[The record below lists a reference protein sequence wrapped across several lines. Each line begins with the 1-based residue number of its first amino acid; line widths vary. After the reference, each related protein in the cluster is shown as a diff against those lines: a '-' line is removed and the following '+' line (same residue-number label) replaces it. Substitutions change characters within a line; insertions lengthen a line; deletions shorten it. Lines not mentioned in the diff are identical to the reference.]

1 MRSIVTRWSDL
12 GNITY
17 LAAVMRAKHEGSG
30 PTPLVPVARV
40 AGTDEPE
47 GARHLKVPNCQRNCD
62 ARNVTEVSRRYER
75 CSHATRFDSVG
86 CGSVHTRSAFHST
99 RPQHDANPKQILSAS
114 DAARIPR
121 VQAHSRNGRDASR
134 DLFRNL
140 AALLLEF
147 DRDRNAPVVGI
158 VGHVGNYWRNWL
170 LVTSRVGSLRP
181 SAMRRLLGTLDPG
194 HPLSQKMLTHNLRM
208 LERDGM
214 YTRTEVADARK
225 HVEYALT
232 PLGRELSDLIM
243 TVIDWGFRH
252 SDQID
257 EARASYDSA
266 SRGDTTAECGPGGH
280 CS

>member
-1 MRSIVTRWSDL
+1 M
-12 GNITY
+12 
-17 LAAVMRAKHEGSG
+17 
-30 PTPLVPVARV
+30 
-40 AGTDEPE
+40 
-47 GARHLKVPNCQRNCD
+47 
-62 ARNVTEVSRRYER
+62 
-75 CSHATRFDSVG
+75 
-86 CGSVHTRSAFHST
+86 
-99 RPQHDANPKQILSAS
+99 
-114 DAARIPR
+114 
-121 VQAHSRNGRDASR
+121 
-134 DLFRNL
+134 
-140 AALLLEF
+140 
-147 DRDRNAPVVGI
+147 

-170 LVTSRVGSLRP
+170 LVISRVGSLRP

-194 HPLSQKMLTHNLRM
+194 HPLSRKMLTHNLRM